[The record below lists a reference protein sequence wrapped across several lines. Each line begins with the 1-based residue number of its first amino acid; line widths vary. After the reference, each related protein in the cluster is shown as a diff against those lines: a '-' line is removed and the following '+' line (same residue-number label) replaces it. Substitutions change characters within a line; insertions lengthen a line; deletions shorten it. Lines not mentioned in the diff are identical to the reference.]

1 MDITWLVIGG
11 RNLSWRAGA
20 ETMPE
25 SSEPL
30 LQVQSLV
37 KHFDVVERGI
47 IGRKKIGE
55 VHAVDNVNFDL
66 KRGET
71 LGLVGESGC
80 GKTTT
85 GKVLLYLETPTA
97 GSVIFHGMNVFDA
110 FGKGGKH
117 ADAKKL
123 RRAMQMVFQNPY
135 TSLDP
140 RMTIYDILSE
150 PFIIHRNIPKSEWKE
165 RVYELLRMV
174 NLEEYH
180 AERYP
185 HEFSGGQR
193 QRIAIARALAVDPE
207 FIVCDEPVSSLDV
220 SIRAQ
225 ILNLLVDLQAKKRFS
240 YLYISHDLSSVR
252 QISHRVAVM
261 YLGEIVELAETN
273 SLYDK
278 PLHPYTQALISAV
291 PVPDIKH
298 KTTRIILP
306 GEVPSPVNPPKACRF
321 HPRCPYATD
330 ICREV
335 APKLE
340 DKLIANHYVA
350 CHHADKFV

>member
-1 MDITWLVIGG
+1 M
-11 RNLSWRAGA
+11 NPKS
-20 ETMPE
+20 
-25 SSEPL
+25 L
-30 LQVQSLV
+30 LEVTGLV
-37 KHFDVVERGI
+37 KYFDVVQRGI
-47 IGRKKIGE
+47 IRRQKVGE
-55 VHAVDNVNFDL
+55 VHAVDSINFDIL
-66 KRGET
+66 PGET

-85 GKVLLYLETPTA
+85 GKVLLGLETPTS
-97 GSVIFHGMNVFDA
+97 GSVKFSGIDVFDTFKSGSA
-110 FGKGGKH
+110 E
-117 ADAKKL
+117 DAKKL
-123 RRAMQMVFQNPY
+123 RRSMQMVFQNPY
-135 TSLDP
+135 SSLDP
-140 RMTIYDILSE
+140 RMTIYDIVSE
-150 PFIIHRNIPKSEWKE
+150 PFLIHRNIPKTQWKE

-193 QRIAIARALAVDPE
+193 QRISIARALASDPA
-207 FIVCDEPVSSLDV
+207 FVICDEPVSSLDV

-225 ILNLLVDLQAKKRFS
+225 ILNLLIDLQQKKGIS

-273 SLYDK
+273 ILYDK

-291 PVPDIKH
+291 PVPDVTK

-306 GEVPSPVNPPKACRF
+306 GEVPSPINPPKGCRF

-330 ICREV
+330 ICRQE
-335 APKLE
+335 APRFE
-340 DKLIANHYVA
+340 DKLIKGHYVA
-350 CHHADKFV
+350 CHHASKFL